1 MYKAY
6 RKMGTIYVKV
16 KILYSL
22 KFQGVTLS
30 PKLKTGYRYE
40 NQLWKPDFKNDATQ
54 FCGYFV
60 MIYFLINFFIFSII
74 LNLFKIYTNVK
85 TPKKKL
91 ESFVQ
96 RYSFKFRALYHIVVL
111 YIISEWNMFSVPL
124 ALGMPNICA
133 SPLRCL
139 RFCIK
144 FIRFIFAL
152 LEESLSFAD
161 MFTFALTVI
170 FAVN

>member
-1 MYKAY
+1 
-6 RKMGTIYVKV
+6 
-16 KILYSL
+16 
-22 KFQGVTLS
+22 
-30 PKLKTGYRYE
+30 
-40 NQLWKPDFKNDATQ
+40 
-54 FCGYFV
+54 
-60 MIYFLINFFIFSII
+60 
-74 LNLFKIYTNVK
+74 
-85 TPKKKL
+85 
-91 ESFVQ
+91 
-96 RYSFKFRALYHIVVL
+96 
-111 YIISEWNMFSVPL
+111 MFSVPL
-124 ALGMPNICA
+124 ALGMPNIFA